1 MLFGLLTLFTAL
13 AIAGVAA
20 WFSIVGLMTF
30 FQGAALSIAVMAGT
44 LEVGKLVTV
53 SWLYRYWKETA
64 FLTKFYLS
72 VAVVFLMLI
81 TSIGIFGYLSKANQ
95 EVSGNSAD
103 AFAIVERLENEI
115 ERENNKISLI
125 DERIERIQSDTG
137 IDNTQ
142 SISQQVAIRDGA
154 WDRVQGDIDYAQGQ
168 IDDIREQL
176 RIDLASQDTR
186 LGTLD
191 QAEADLRN
199 KGVETITIRERTF
212 GGDEVEVI
220 DYIALANEL
229 RITQAD
235 DRDDIKTEKERLRT
249 VAQTDINS
257 QQANIDRY
265 REQAQDDIDGANI
278 QINELRENSG
288 ADQDANIIRVD
299 EYNDEIDVI
308 YEDIVLI
315 RAEQFVAE
323 QVVRDL
329 EKEIG
334 PIKYVAE
341 LIYGASSA
349 DVLDDAIRLF
359 IILLVV
365 VFDPLAIML
374 LLAANQTLIRYG
386 INLEKTGPAHFVD
399 EIIDNPESESKPSE
413 VDPIVEK
420 DRKLDNLDEK
430 KRISE
435 LEKQLAEL
443 ANRKPQIIEK
453 EVIREVE
460 KDINITLSTPR
471 SIKALEKKLEKKL
484 KDG

>member
-64 FLTKFYLS
+64 LLTKFYLS

-81 TSIGIFGYLSKANQ
+81 TSIGIFGYLSKAHQ

-168 IDDIREQL
+168 IDDVREQL
-176 RIDLASQDTR
+176 RIDLASQDIR

-199 KGVETITIRERTF
+199 KGVETVTIRERTF

-288 ADQDANIIRVD
+288 ADQDANIIRID
-299 EYNDEIDVI
+299 EYNEEIDVI

-349 DVLDDAIRLF
+349 DILDDAIRLF

-386 INLEKTGPAHFVD
+386 INLEQTP
-399 EIIDNPESESKPSE
+399 PTPPTPTKP
-413 VDPIVEK
+413 PPP
-420 DRKLDNLDEK
+420 N
-430 KRISE
+430 E
-435 LEKQLAEL
+435 LEQEWDNKDLGNVVEDDGMKEQLEDQVNHLKDQLVADRLAQQVASDDAATALAEG
-443 ANRKPQIIEK
+443 ASKK
-453 EVIREVE
+453 
-460 KDINITLSTPR
+460 KD
-471 SIKALEKKLEKKL
+471 
-484 KDG
+484 